1 MGNKKK
7 IKEMEKILEE
17 LKAAEGEQAVTMEAV
32 TGRRS
37 RTSFWRMG
45 KAFFSM
51 WRRSILLVAVLVV
64 LLVIA
69 LPFITFYYLKSGSTF
84 TEDKGVFLERIQDL
98 NEIATAESYTKVIIE
113 RQDNQLFGQSIG
125 VNLPGTKRQLLVVI
139 PGSVKAGVDLSHLTE
154 KDITINEK
162 NKTATLELPPASFLG
177 GAEIYF
183 DQVEIYS
190 YEGVF
195 REKADIQEGYELAE
209 EAKKLILEE
218 SAGQGVLQMAEQNAE
233 KTLKEMFSF
242 AGYDVTINFKE

>member
-1 MGNKKK
+1 
-7 IKEMEKILEE
+7 MERILEE
-17 LKAAEGEQAVTMEAV
+17 LKAAEGQQAVTFEEAA
-32 TGRRS
+32 GKRRKS

-51 WRRSILLVAVLVV
+51 WRRSILLIAVLVI
-64 LLVIA
+64 LLIIA

-84 TEDKGVFLERIQDL
+84 TEEKGVFLERIQDL
-98 NEIATAESYTKVIIE
+98 NEMATAESYTKVIIE

-139 PGSVKAGVDLSHLTE
+139 PGSVKAGVDLSRLSE
-154 KDITINEK
+154 NDITIDDRK
-162 NKTATLELPPASFLG
+162 KTATLALPSATFLG

-190 YEGVF
+190 YEGLF
-195 REKADIQEGYELAE
+195 REKADIEEAYELAE

-218 SAGQGVLQMAEQNAE
+218 SAGQGVLQLAEQNAE

-242 AGYDVTINFKE
+242 AGYDVTITFKE